1 MNKIR
6 FVLGEKIKSGGKL
19 YLFERVLDLERIL
32 CKDIE
37 NGQLCSLSVK
47 DLLPVLEVNSNKELT
62 EHEQDTELALLNAGL
77 WEEAQRRFDII
88 RPLLESPYRTAEV
101 VKEQAEKA
109 GVHFITLYR
118 WIKAYESTGR
128 VSSLI
133 KFQRTGGKNKSR
145 LQLEIETIIQT
156 TIEDFYLTKQR
167 RSIQKVCIEVMSR
180 CRNAKLAPPHPNTV
194 RNRIAQ
200 ISDRVKMK
208 RRVSSKMAD
217 EIFSPKVGKFPGADW
232 PLSVI
237 QIDHTPMD
245 IILVDDTYR
254 LPIARP
260 WITLAIDTYSRM
272 VAGFYISFDR
282 PSALSVGLCAVHAIL
297 PKEKWLAKFGI
308 KTSWPLWG
316 IMRKIYVDNAKE
328 FRGDML
334 KRACQEYGIDL
345 EWRPLRKPEYGA
357 HIERLLGTFL
367 QEVHSLSGTTFSNIQ
382 KKGEYNSEA
391 KAVMTLREFEEWLA
405 NYITGVYHQR
415 IHSSLKTS
423 PLKQYEKGV
432 FGTEDMPG
440 SGLPS
445 LIVDEDKLRLDF
457 MPYVERTIQ
466 PYGIVIEGIHY
477 YSEIL
482 RKHINSRMS
491 DRSKKKR
498 LFIFKRDPRDISVVY
513 FFDPELKQYSI
524 IPYRNTSRPPISVW
538 ELRKITKHLEEQ
550 GKRDIDEDL
559 IFETYERMKVIEEKA
574 IRQSKAVRLA
584 KEKRLLN
591 QQVAKPKSKKI
602 KESLSNKDAN
612 QLIETESQNIL
623 PFSEMEELDYE

>member
-6 FVLGEKIKSGGKL
+6 FVSGEKVKSGDKV
-19 YLFERVLDLERIL
+19 YLVERALDLETVL
-32 CKDIE
+32 CKDVE
-37 NGQLCSLSVK
+37 NGQLCSLSIK
-47 DLLPVLEVNSNKELT
+47 DLVPILETSSVLTELEQDVELT
-62 EHEQDTELALLNAGL
+62 LLTAEVWQD
-77 WEEAQRRFDII
+77 AQRRFDII
-88 RPLLESPYRTAEV
+88 RPILESTHRTTEL
-101 VKEQAEKA
+101 VKEQAKKV

-128 VSSLI
+128 VSSLV
-133 KFQRTGGKNKSR
+133 KFQHTGGKNKSR
-145 LQLEIETIIQT
+145 LQPEIETIIQT
-156 TIEDFYLTKQR
+156 TIEDFYLTKQQ
-167 RSIQKVCIEVMSR
+167 RSMQKTCTEVIAR
-180 CRNAKLAPPHPNTV
+180 CRNAGLIPPHSNTI

-200 ISDRVKMK
+200 ITDKVKMK
-208 RRVSSKMAD
+208 RRVSSRTAN
-217 EIFSPKVGKFPGADW
+217 ELFSPKIGKFSGADW
-232 PLSVI
+232 PLAVI

-245 IILVDDTYR
+245 IILVDDVYR
-254 LPIARP
+254 LPIGRP
-260 WITLAIDTYSRM
+260 WITLAIDVYSRM
-272 VAGFYISFDR
+272 VAGLYISFDR
-282 PSALSVGLCAVHAIL
+282 PSALSVGLCVVQAIL
-297 PKEKWLAKFGI
+297 PKERWLAKFGI

-316 IMRKIYVDNAKE
+316 MIRKIYVDNAKE

-382 KKGEYNSEA
+382 KKGEYDSEA
-391 KAVMTLREFEEWLA
+391 KAVMTLKEFEEWLA

-415 IHSSLKTS
+415 IHSSLKIS

-432 FGTEDMPG
+432 FGTEDSPG

-466 PYGIVIEGIHY
+466 PYGVVIEGIHY

-482 RKHINSRMS
+482 RKYINSRIN
-491 DRSKKKR
+491 DRSRKKR

-513 FFDPELKQYSI
+513 FFDPELKRYSI

-574 IRQSKAVRLA
+574 IRQSKTVRLT
-584 KEKRLLN
+584 KEKRLFN
-591 QQVAKPKSKKI
+591 QQVTKPKPKKT
-602 KESLSNKDAN
+602 KESLSNKDIN
-612 QLIETESQNIL
+612 ELIEMENQNIL
-623 PFSEMEELDYE
+623 PFSEMEELDYK